1 MTKCARGEN
10 TEGAE
15 GRMANSE
22 EAGAS
27 STEGAKAVSSEGG
40 KADSSKNGVMDEDLL
55 LRTKERMERLKKNME
70 ENEEKFKQVSVQL
83 IQQK

>member
-1 MTKCARGEN
+1 MVN

-15 GRMANSE
+15 GGMANSE

-27 STEGAKAVSSEGG
+27 STEGGKAVSPKGG
-40 KADSSKNGVMDEDLL
+40 KAASSMNGEMDEDLL

-70 ENEEKFKQVSVQL
+70 ENEEKFKQVSVQ
-83 IQQK
+83 